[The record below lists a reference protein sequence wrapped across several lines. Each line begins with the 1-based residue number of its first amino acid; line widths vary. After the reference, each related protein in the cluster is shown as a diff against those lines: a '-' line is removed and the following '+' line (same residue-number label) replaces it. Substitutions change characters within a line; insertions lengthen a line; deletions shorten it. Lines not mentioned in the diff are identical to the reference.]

1 MLLYQKWVW
10 LPRGH
15 LVTGFLD
22 SGISAVMGPAS
33 WATVKIKKS
42 PIFRQEIGKLLF
54 RLYFGEGLYRGSG
67 FQRQFSHSSGQKFGK
82 IIHRENFQLDP
93 DRMCFPKKFFPEPK
107 YKFCGWISLHGGYIF

>member
-15 LVTGFLD
+15 LGTGVLYPV
-22 SGISAVMGPAS
+22 ISAVMGPAS

-42 PIFRQEIGKLLF
+42 PIFRQEIGKFLS

-93 DRMCFPKKFFPEPK
+93 DRMCFPENFSP
-107 YKFCGWISLHGGYIF
+107 YQNINFCGWISLHCGYIF